1 MRRDSSVDSKR
12 ELANE
17 WEFGIGD
24 VSEADVSEA
33 GGTGDS
39 AAAGRAV
46 RIVAAR
52 MTTIDERMNERMES
66 VEAFMTLFEV
76 KRRRD

>member
-17 WEFGIGD
+17 CEFGIG
-24 VSEADVSEA
+24 DVSEA

-46 RIVAAR
+46 RIVAVR
-52 MTTIDERMNERMES
+52 MITIDERMNERMES